1 MTSATSHDDPG
12 APSLRPAAND
22 RWLVSARFD
31 VLQLVLPLAAALASL
46 LTLHDAAKGALPLWA
61 FLLVVVAFDVT
72 HVWATIYL
80 TYLDREVMK
89 RRRALLLLTP
99 VVSFLVA
106 YRIHSHSA
114 SLFWSLLAYVAIF
127 HFVQQQWGFIALYKA
142 RAGEHRRFD
151 YYLDRWALWASALGS
166 VLLWHASP
174 QRQFDWF
181 NAGESFIFRIDP
193 AFHRDLQLGMAAIAV
208 AWVFRQGQLVA
219 RGERLNVGK
228 CLWMVCSWV
237 SWVVGISLS
246 NHPFVSAAF
255 LNLFHGPQFLAIV
268 WHRSRHRFDAH
279 PELTPPLVRAIFAR
293 RRWLAFYAVLLGV
306 ALLEESLWD
315 GVVWRVYL
323 PSWFSV
329 AAPNVQGAALSAWV
343 ALLSVPQI
351 SHYYL
356 DAWIWKLDGSNPD
369 LASFL
374 RIGRER
380 G

>member
-1 MTSATSHDDPG
+1 MTTASVTDEPLASAPTD
-12 APSLRPAAND
+12 A

-31 VLQLVLPLAAALASL
+31 VLQLVLPLAAALLSL
-46 LTLHDAAKGALPLWA
+46 LTLRDAWKGSLPLWA
-61 FLLVVVAFDVT
+61 FLSVVVAFDVT

-99 VVSFLVA
+99 IVSFAVA
-106 YRIHSHSA
+106 YRLHSHSA
-114 SLFWSLLAYVAIF
+114 SLFWTLLAYVAIF

-151 YYLDRWALWASALGS
+151 YYLDRWTLWASALGS
-166 VLLWHASP
+166 VLLWHAAP

-181 NAGESFIFRIDP
+181 NAGESFIFRVDP
-193 AFHRDLQLGMAAIAV
+193 VFHTDLQLAMGAIAG
-208 AWVFRQGQLVA
+208 AWVIRQGQLVA

-228 CLWMVCSWV
+228 TSWMVCSWV

-246 NHPFVSAAF
+246 SHPFVSAAF

-268 WHRSRHRFDAH
+268 WHRSRHRFEAH
-279 PELTPPLVRAIFAR
+279 PEAATPLVRAFFAR

-306 ALLEESLWD
+306 AILEETLWD
-315 GVVWRVYL
+315 GIVWRIYL
-323 PSWFSV
+323 PSLFEV
-329 AAPNVQGAALSAWV
+329 ATPNVQGAALSAWV

-369 LASFL
+369 LADFL
-374 RIGRER
+374 RIGRPAE
-380 G
+380 